1 MNRIDDQAIAW
12 VAREDRGPL
21 DAQDQDK
28 RDAWLQQDPRHLG
41 AYARARAAFAGMDRA
56 SALGSGVDLRLFTA
70 RPAGWLRWR
79 RLLPAVGAVAAAC
92 LVIVASTWTFGP
104 DHYSTRLG
112 EVLRVPLPDGSVVTL
127 NSQSAV
133 DVDFGKGVRRL
144 TLRKGEALFDVAKDH
159 QRPFV
164 VTAGDARV
172 TAVGTS
178 FSVLREK
185 DHGVQ
190 VVVREGVVKV
200 DEAQAPSRLVA
211 ANSTLHTD
219 AKRAPRIDALRPD
232 QIGRRLAWREGM
244 LAFDGDTLQ
253 QAADKFARYSDLRIL
268 IDPAVANRR
277 VVGLYS
283 ATDPAGFARAV
294 ATSMSLQVDTT
305 ADGIYLYGK
314 QQSDARDGGT
324 APPAHQLF

>member
-1 MNRIDDQAIAW
+1 MNRIDDQAVAW

-21 DAQDQDK
+21 DALDQGK
-28 RDAWLQQDPRHLG
+28 RDAWLRQDPRHLG

-56 SALGSGVDLRLFTA
+56 SALGSGVDLRLFTTQ
-70 RPAGWLRWR
+70 PAGWLRWR

-92 LVIVASTWTFGP
+92 LLVVVSSWTFGS

-112 EVLRVPLPDGSVVTL
+112 EVLRVPLPDGSVMTL
-127 NSQSAV
+127 NSQSMV
-133 DVDFGKGVRRL
+133 DVDFGDGVRHL
-144 TLRKGEALFDVAKDH
+144 TLRRGEALFDVAKDH

-164 VTAGDARV
+164 VVAGDAKV
-172 TAVGTS
+172 TAIGTS
-178 FSVLREK
+178 FSVLRQK
-185 DHGVQ
+185 NQGVQ

-200 DEAQAPSRLVA
+200 DEARAPSRLVV
-211 ANSTLHTD
+211 ANSTLLTD
-219 AKRAPRIDALRPD
+219 AKRAPKIDTLRPD
-232 QIGRRLAWREGM
+232 EIGRRLAWRDGM
-244 LAFDGDTLQ
+244 IAFDGDTLQ

-294 ATSMSLQVDTT
+294 ATSMRLQVNTT
-305 ADGIYLYGK
+305 PDGIYLYGK
-314 QQSDARDGGT
+314 QQSDQRDGGT
-324 APPAHQLF
+324 APSAHQLF

>member
-1 MNRIDDQAIAW
+1 MNRIDDQAVAW
-12 VAREDRGPL
+12 VAREDRAPL
-21 DAQDQDK
+21 DPLDQEK
-28 RDAWLQQDPRHLG
+28 RDGWLQQDVRHLG

-56 SALGSGVDLRLFTA
+56 SALGSGVDLRLFAT

-79 RLLPAVGAVAAAC
+79 RALPAVGAVAAAC
-92 LVIVASTWTFGP
+92 LLVVVSAWTFRP

-112 EVLRVPLPDGSVVTL
+112 EVLRVPLADGSVVTL
-127 NSQSAV
+127 NSQTAV
-133 DVDFGKGVRRL
+133 DVAFGKGVRHL

-164 VTAGDARV
+164 VTAGNAKV

-185 DHGVQ
+185 DRGVQ

-200 DEAQAPSRLVA
+200 DEAQAPSRLVV
-211 ANSTLHTD
+211 ANSTLLTA
-219 AKRAPRIDALRPD
+219 AKSAPRIDVLRPD
-232 QIGRRLAWREGM
+232 EIGRRLAWRDGM
-244 LAFDGDTLQ
+244 IAFDGDTLQ
-253 QAADKFARYSDLRIL
+253 QAADKFARYSELRIL

-294 ATSMSLQVDTT
+294 ATSMSLQVGTT
-305 ADGIYLYGK
+305 TGGIYLYGK
-314 QQSDARDGGT
+314 HKSDLRDGGM
-324 APPAHQLF
+324 APPAHQEF